1 MQNDFLI
8 IADAS
13 CLIALYNIEELDLL
27 QTLFQEICIT
37 PEIADEIKVEKP
49 NWIKIKPVKNEEK
62 IRQLHDILDL
72 GEASAIALAL
82 ESPDALLI
90 IDERKGRSVAKSLK
104 IPIIG
109 TLGILIE
116 AKRAGIE
123 RDYIAIVEKLRAN
136 DFRIS
141 DKLLSKIIDSLLTP

>member
-13 CLIALYNIEELDLL
+13 CLIALYNISELDLL
-27 QTLFQEICIT
+27 QTLFQEIYIT
-37 PEIADEIKVEKP
+37 PEIAAEVKAEKP
-49 NWIKIKPVKNEEK
+49 NWIKIKSVKDEEK
-62 IRQLHDILDL
+62 ISELHEVLDL

-82 ESPDALLI
+82 ESKDALLI
-90 IDERKGRSVAKSLK
+90 IDERKGRSIAKSLK

-116 AKRAGIE
+116 AKRAGIAK
-123 RDYIAIVEKLRAN
+123 DYIAIIEKLRAD
-136 DFRIS
+136 DFRMS
-141 DKLLSKIIDSLLTP
+141 DKLLIKVLDILQA